1 MKITTNWLADY
12 IDYSWDWRELV
23 EHLTMAGLE
32 FEGVD
37 ELGQRLEGVVVG
49 HVLKREQHPNA
60 DRLSVCTVDVG
71 EATHTIVCGAPNVA
85 AGQKVAVALPGCA
98 LAGGLTIKKAKIR
111 GIESW
116 GMICAE
122 DELGLGENHDG
133 IMILE
138 ESLAVGTPFATAV
151 GLDDVALDFAVTP
164 NRPDCLSLVGIAREI
179 QALTGNALRMPNTG
193 IEESGAPCGAAID
206 IAIDAPAD
214 CPRYVGR
221 VIRNVQVGPSPAWL
235 ERRLQAVG
243 QRPINNIVDI
253 TNFVMLELGQP
264 LHAFDLKKIEQN
276 RIVVRRANADEKLE
290 TLDGVT
296 RTLDTD
302 TLVIADGKRPV
313 ALAGIMGGA
322 NSEVDATTTDILL
335 ESAHFDAS
343 RIRLARTRLGL
354 HTEAAARFERGADW
368 DICLRAANRAAVL
381 IAELTG
387 GTIAPEPL
395 DVYPQLRE
403 CPTIALRIERAN
415 KLLATSFDAS
425 AASRILALL
434 GCSIASGAEETL
446 QVTVPSFR
454 PDLTRECDLIEE
466 LGRIHG
472 YDKIEGSQNANG
484 PWLTERDPSLQW
496 RILLRRR
503 LAAMGLDEVLSNT
516 IVNATWEQLIAAP
529 AAIRLANPPTE
540 AQSLLRSRLLPSLL
554 DTARRNFNQR
564 ASSLALFELGKCFS
578 TPLSEGGLPA
588 ESWQLAALYAGPL
601 AETTW
606 QGSRRAMDFF
616 DLKGLLETLID
627 SPDLRCMATENAG
640 YRRGH
645 CAQIELSG
653 KKIGHIG
660 QVSPAL
666 CSNFDI
672 EHAVYIFE
680 LDFGAVVEELEQREK
695 RFSALPKFPA
705 IERDLS
711 IVVADAVDCATLVD
725 IMRNNRLVEEV
736 ELFDLYHGDQIKAG
750 HKSLSFS
757 LRLRHPERTLKDT
770 QADDAIQE
778 MLARLQKQFGAHLR

>member
-1 MKITTNWLADY
+1 MKITTNWLGDY

-23 EHLTMAGLE
+23 ERLTMAGLE

-37 ELGQRLEGVVVG
+37 ELGKRFDGVVVG
-49 HVLKREQHPNA
+49 HVLERQQHPNA

-71 EATHTIVCGAPNVA
+71 EATQTIVCGAPNVA
-85 AGQKVAVALPGCA
+85 AGQKVAVALPGCT
-98 LAGGLTIKKAKIR
+98 LSGGLTIKKAKIR
-111 GIESW
+111 GVESL

-138 ESLAVGTPFATAV
+138 DSLETGTPFASAM
-151 GLDDVALDFAVTP
+151 GFDDIALDFEITP
-164 NRPDCLSLVGIAREI
+164 NRPDCLSLVGIAREV
-179 QALTGNALRMPNTG
+179 QALTGNKLRMPDTSVK
-193 IEESGAPCGAAID
+193 ESGAPCGDAIE

-235 ERRLQAVG
+235 QRRLQAVG

-253 TNFVMLELGQP
+253 TNFVLLELGQP
-264 LHAFDLKKIEQN
+264 LHAFDLKKLTQN
-276 RIVVRRANADEKLE
+276 RLVVRRAKTDEALE
-290 TLDGVT
+290 TLDGIT
-296 RTLDTD
+296 RTLDAD
-302 TLVIADGKRPV
+302 TLVISDGQHPV

-322 NSEVDATTTDILL
+322 NSEVDETTTDILL
-335 ESAHFDAS
+335 ESAYFDAS
-343 RIRLARTRLGL
+343 RIRLARARLGL

-368 DICLRAANRAAVL
+368 DICLRAANRAASL
-381 IAELTG
+381 IAELAG
-387 GTIAPEPL
+387 GIIAPEPL
-395 DVYPQLRE
+395 DVYPQPQT

-415 KLLATSFDAS
+415 RLLATSFDANS
-425 AASRILALL
+425 ATRILQLL
-434 GCSIASGAEETL
+434 GCSVTADDETL

-516 IVNATWEQLIAAP
+516 IVDATWEQLIEAP
-529 AAIRLANPPTE
+529 TAVRLANPPTE

-554 DTARRNFNQR
+554 DIARRNFNQR
-564 ASSLALFELGKCFS
+564 ANSLALFELGKCFS
-578 TPLSEGGLPA
+578 APASEDGLPT
-588 ESWQLAALYAGPL
+588 ENWQLAALYAGPL
-601 AETTW
+601 AATTW
-606 QGSRRAMDFF
+606 QGPGRPMDFF
-616 DLKGLLETLID
+616 DLKGLLEALID
-627 SPDLRCMATENAG
+627 SSDLQCSAAARVG

-645 CAQIELSG
+645 CAQIVLAG
-653 KKIGHIG
+653 KNIGYIG

-672 EHAVYIFE
+672 EQAVYIFE
-680 LDFGAVVEELEQREK
+680 LDFGVFVEDLERREK

-711 IVVADAVDCATLVD
+711 IVVADAVDCATLVET
-725 IMRNNRLVEEV
+725 MRTNRLVEGV
-736 ELFDLYHGDQIKAG
+736 ELFDLYQGDQIKAG

-770 QADDAIQE
+770 QADAAIEE